1 MEQFKDI
8 ILSDSELKELNKFG
22 TFELTASQTY
32 LKLSNRMKSLGYFG
46 AEKFFLSE
54 SNSERDHYGKLEE
67 FANNLG
73 AELEVPS
80 LQVVSCDC
88 GDIKSALMMAYKMEK
103 DLLMAYEESAQKE
116 ELSLKVRLLLQ
127 DFTTH
132 QVGAVGEYGDLL
144 ARIALTDNM
153 LLFDQ
158 ELGK

>member
-1 MEQFKDI
+1 MEQFKDV
-8 ILSDSELKELNKFG
+8 ILSEAELKELNKFG

-32 LKLSNRMKSLGYFG
+32 LKLSNKMKSLGYFG
-46 AEKFFLSE
+46 AEKFFVSE
-54 SNSERDHYGKLEE
+54 SNSEREHYLKLEA
-67 FANNLG
+67 FANDLG
-73 AELEVPS
+73 AELDVPA
-80 LQVVSCDC
+80 LQAGQCDC
-88 GDIKSALMMAYKMEK
+88 TDIRGALMMAYKMEK
-103 DLLMAYEESAQKE
+103 DLLMAYEESAQKM

-144 ARIALTDNM
+144 ARLALTDNM